1 MFAATEQSDVDVA
14 SRQDEVEEKLRSVR
28 SWLDDRGVVGVVL
41 AGVDAVAWLTAG
53 LTTPVERGASVG
65 PLRLVV
71 THDIFAA
78 VTTNVERPRLE
89 AEAGLDRLG
98 VTIHQ
103 APWFEPGGLER
114 VAAELSCRPP
124 RELASDR
131 APGFGVAC
139 DDDFVEL
146 RLTLA
151 RPERERLERLA
162 VDTAAALEGALAAWR
177 PGERDLDVLARVDEA
192 LERVGA
198 FAACLIVGGD
208 ERVERFRHPLACGAE
223 MGRLVM
229 AVAVAERDGLHAAA
243 TRFTCADGLPD
254 GVAKAAAAARAV
266 EEEMLAASVPAAT
279 YGEVMQACERA
290 YTVAGHPGAWREHYQ
305 GGPIGYRQREFEI
318 VPTQSD
324 SRWFGTRLAVGQVLA
339 WNPSVAG
346 GGKAEDTY
354 ALEPGGLRRLTD
366 TGRWPLEGGRPAILD
381 LTTGVAA

>member
-1 MFAATEQSDVDVA
+1 VFAATEQSDVDVT
-14 SRQDEVEEKLRSVR
+14 SRQVEVDDKLRSVR
-28 SWLDDRGVVGVVL
+28 SWLDDRGVAGVVL
-41 AGVDAVAWLTAG
+41 AGADAVAWLTAG
-53 LTTPVERGASVG
+53 LTTPIERGAPVG

-71 THDIFAA
+71 TPDVFAA

-89 AEAGLDRLG
+89 VEAGLERLG
-98 VTIHQ
+98 IHLHE

-114 VAAELSCRPP
+114 VAAELSGRPP

-131 APGFGVAC
+131 APGFGMSC

-151 RPERERLERLA
+151 RPERKRLELLA
-162 VDTAAALEGALAAWR
+162 VDTAAALEGALRVWQ

-192 LERVGA
+192 LERTGA

-208 ERVERFRHPLACGAE
+208 ERVERFRHPLACGRE

-229 AVAVAERDGLHAAA
+229 AVAVAERGGLHAAA
-243 TRFTCADGLPD
+243 TRFTCAGGLPD

-266 EEEMLAASVPAAT
+266 EDEMLAASVPDAT
-279 YGEVMQACERA
+279 YGEVMRACERA
-290 YTVAGHPGAWREHYQ
+290 YAAAGYPGAWRDHYQ

-318 VPTQSD
+318 VPSQTG
-324 SRWFGTRLAVGQVLA
+324 SRWFRTPLAAGQVVA

-354 ALEPGGLRRLTD
+354 AVEPGGPRRLTD
-366 TGRWPLEGGRPAILD
+366 TGGWPLEGDRPAILD
-381 LTTGVAA
+381 LTTGAAA